1 MRRMERWFVLS
12 TKPQKEFQVE
22 RLFQEGGF
30 IAYCP
35 RYKDAGRIRPFFS
48 CYAFVRFS
56 YPEHYKLVKYTRG
69 VRHIVG
75 NDAGAIPLDDRFI
88 EELHAR
94 EVDGLIEL
102 EKYGVEP
109 AVGDEIEVVA
119 GPWKGLRGVFGKQL
133 SDQDRVMILLNY
145 VSYQGQ
151 LLIEKSKLK
160 KVLS

>member
-1 MRRMERWFVLS
+1 MTSMDGWFVLS
-12 TKPQKEFQVE
+12 TKPKKEFQVE
-22 RLFQEGGF
+22 RLFREGGF
-30 IAYCP
+30 EAYCP

-48 CYAFVRFS
+48 CYVFLRFS
-56 YPEHYKLVKYTRG
+56 YPGQYKLVRYTRG
-69 VRHIVG
+69 VRHVVG
-75 NDAGAIPLDDRFI
+75 NEAGAIPLDDRFI
-88 EELHAR
+88 DELRGR

-109 AVGDEIEVVA
+109 EIGDEIEVVT

-151 LLIEKSKLK
+151 MLIEKSKLK
-160 KVLS
+160 KVMS